1 MQYSWLEN
9 MTKEGSV
16 RKEARDLIYKDCSL
30 LLDKLGSAA
39 TEHLA
44 ATRAASAA
52 STAAVKA
59 QIKNL
64 EKYIGP
70 AIAGSVI
77 GLTLASVGGVASSIY
92 GRIADRAALNSL
104 LKTRAD
110 IANSPE
116 VGINKEKANARFDDL
131 VKYAPRVAAM
141 PNLAKTIVIRSLHS
155 GFTDRDVQY
164 LTTLQASYSND
175 NKEPGKK
182 FKDYSAKLSKTSAVK
197 SAETLADVLCIM
209 KTADAKKGVMGPL
222 FHSIAALTS
231 AHILLGAGVG
241 AVNTIRKGMESKEL
255 EKELSK
261 SFAEAMKQSDPTRE
275 PLHANKDKA
284 LMAFQALAHF
294 SPAVATQPS
303 AARAFMNSMIS
314 HDLGVPIGSIKEIS
328 DIEKNL
334 RGSKGMHP
342 FIEGFGKSI
351 ETTGAG
357 SSFRTAIEGSLKSV
371 SEHDMDAVASNLYDK
386 GLEKSQFYSK
396 EGV

>member
-30 LLDKLGSAA
+30 LLDKLGSSAA
-39 TEHLA
+39 EELA
-44 ATRAASAA
+44 RVRASAA
-52 STAAVKA
+52 KNKSRFLEAMEGHLDSLMIGGMVAGVAGIASAIYGKISDRATLTAV
-59 QIKNL
+59 IKN
-64 EKYIGP
+64 
-70 AIAGSVI
+70 
-77 GLTLASVGGVASSIY
+77 
-92 GRIADRAALNSL
+92 RAA
-104 LKTRAD
+104 

-116 VGINKEKANARFDDL
+116 VGIYKEKANSRFDEL

-141 PNLAKTIVIRSLHS
+141 PGLSKTIVVKSLNS
-155 GFTDRDVQY
+155 GFTDRDIQY
-164 LTTLQASYSND
+164 LTTLQASYSGD
-175 NKEPGKK
+175 NREPEKK
-182 FKDYSAKLSKTSAVK
+182 FKEYSSKLSKTSAVK
-197 SAETLADVLCIM
+197 TAEALADVLCIM
-209 KTADAKKGVMGPL
+209 KTAAPDKSVLRPL
-222 FHSIAALTS
+222 LHSITALTG

-241 AVNTIRKGMESKEL
+241 AVNTIRKGLEKKEL
-255 EKELSK
+255 EKELSH

-334 RGSKGMHP
+334 RGSKGEHP
-342 FIEGFGKSI
+342 FLEGFGKSI

-357 SSFRTAIEGSLKSV
+357 SSFRGAIEHSFRSV
-371 SEHDMDAVASNLYDK
+371 SEHDMDAVASAMYDTNLTHRDF
-386 GLEKSQFYSK
+386 S
-396 EGV
+396 